1 MAGERFPGSDVLTI
15 GDLEFELVETG
26 ASGATGV
33 LDRLREQVLALAAG
47 SRGWDE
53 PQHLE
58 FFRRTFKI
66 EPFYEATALALVRQR
81 GVLVG
86 MAGSVNDWQVDEGSI
101 VHLCTLGFLP
111 RIQGRGLLP
120 VLMALLWQATLRKP
134 SVRRDFERGRL
145 FLTAITQSPY
155 ILWFMSRLSELFPGP
170 DRQAPTDEEQR
181 VARRVAQRFDGHLDF
196 DDRTFI
202 LRNECEFRYRRLPRS
217 LDRRLN
223 RFCDRSLRY
232 DQGDVFVV
240 VGRADQAK
248 VEAFLDQVRE
258 AFGDLLATFESRR
271 APQSGPS
278 PDEGETGAGKRET
291 GSRKR

>member
-1 MAGERFPGSDVLTI
+1 MAGERFPGSDILIV
-15 GDLEFELVETG
+15 GDLELELVEAG
-26 ASGATGV
+26 AARATGV
-33 LDRLREQVLALAAG
+33 LDHLREQVLTLAAA

-58 FFRRTFKI
+58 LFRRTFKI
-66 EPFYEATALALVRQR
+66 EPFYEATALALVRQE
-81 GVLVG
+81 GMLVG
-86 MAGSVNDWQVDEGSI
+86 LAGSVNDWQVDEGSI

-120 VLMALLWQATLRKP
+120 VLMALLWQATLREP

-170 DRQAPTDEEQR
+170 DRQAPTAEEQR
-181 VARRVAQRFDGHLDF
+181 VARQVAQRFDGHLEL

-202 LRNECEFRYRRLPRS
+202 LRNECEFRYRRLPKS

-223 RFCDRSLRY
+223 RFCERSLRY
-232 DQGDVFVV
+232 DQGDVFVA
-240 VGRADQAK
+240 VGRAERAK
-248 VEAFLDQVRE
+248 VEAFLGQVRA
-258 AFGDLLATFESRR
+258 AFGDLLAALESRR
-271 APQSGPS
+271 APLSGPS
-278 PDEGETGAGKRET
+278 PE
-291 GSRKR
+291 